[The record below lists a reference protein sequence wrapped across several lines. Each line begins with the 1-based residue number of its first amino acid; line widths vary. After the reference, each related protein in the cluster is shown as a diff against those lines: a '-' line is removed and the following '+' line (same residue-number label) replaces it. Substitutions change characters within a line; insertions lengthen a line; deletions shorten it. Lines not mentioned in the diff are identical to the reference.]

1 MADFENL
8 KCSNVLRYFEEI
20 SKIPRGS
27 GNEKQISD
35 YIVDFA
41 QKRGLWVKQDTALNV
56 IVKKQASKGY
66 ENLPGVI
73 IQGHLDMVC
82 EKNKDVVHDFLKDP
96 IEIIYDGDFIK
107 ANGTTLGSDNGI
119 AVAMGLAL
127 LDDDTI
133 KHPPVEVVFTTDE
146 EVGMCGASVLDGN
159 LIDGKILLNIDSE
172 KEGVFTGGCAGG
184 MKTHTHLPIMY
195 EKQSDNSISYAI
207 MINGLAGGHSG
218 IDIDKGRANANVLM
232 ARLLH
237 SLFEKFNINLNYISG
252 GSKDNAIP
260 REAECVISFD
270 KTLFNDVNGLVTEI
284 NDVFNNEFK
293 NTDKNIKIRI
303 NETEKQSL
311 CFSKETFQKVVSLLM
326 LLPNGVQTMSDD
338 IEGLVESS
346 NNIGA
351 VKTNDNEVTFIC
363 AVRSAVISKKYFI
376 YDKIKVVSEL
386 AGASVSSIGDYP
398 AWEYNSD
405 SKIKNL
411 CVKVYE
417 ELFNEKAE
425 EEIIHAGLECGIFA
439 KKLPGVDMISFG
451 PNLYDIHTP
460 NEKASVASIER
471 CWEFLLEVLKRL

>member
-1 MADFENL
+1 MADFENF
-8 KCSNVLRYFEEI
+8 KCSKVLHYFEEI

-41 QKRGLWVKQDTALNV
+41 EKRGLWVKQDAALNV

-82 EKNKDVVHDFLKDP
+82 EKNNDVTHDFLKDP

-127 LDDDTI
+127 LDDDSV

-146 EVGMCGASVLDGN
+146 EVGMQGAAALDGSF
-159 LIDGKILLNIDSE
+159 IDGKTLLNIDSE

-184 MKTHTHLPIMY
+184 MKTHTHLPVIY
-195 EKQSDNSISYAI
+195 EEQNAGLTSYAI
-207 MINGLAGGHSG
+207 MINGLMGGHSG

-237 SLFEKFNINLNYISG
+237 SLLEKFDIKLNYIAG

-260 REAECVISFD
+260 REAECVLSFD
-270 KTLFNDVNGLVTEI
+270 KAILHDIEKAIADI
-284 NDVFNNEFK
+284 NNVFNNEFK
-293 NTDKNIKIRI
+293 NTDRNIKIKI
-303 NETEKQSL
+303 NEAEKQNL
-311 CFSKETFQKVVSLLM
+311 CFSKESFKKIIYLSM
-326 LLPNGVQTMSDD
+326 LLPNGVQTMSSD

-351 VKTNDNEVTFIC
+351 VKTDNNEVTFVC
-363 AVRSAVISKKYFI
+363 ALRSAVISKKYFI
-376 YDKIKVVSEL
+376 YNKIKAVSEL
-386 AGASVSSIGDYP
+386 AGASVSSIGNYP
-398 AWEYNSD
+398 AWEYDGN

-411 CVKVYE
+411 CLQVYE
-417 ELFNEKAE
+417 ELFDKKAE

-439 KKLPGVDMISFG
+439 EKLPGVDMISFG

-460 NEKASVASIER
+460 DERASISSIER
-471 CWEFLLEVLKRL
+471 CWVFLLEILKRL